1 MPDGE
6 VADRGKRRHVFA
18 AALGLVFT
26 ALFAASAWSV
36 LAACGAI
43 TPFGPIV
50 FPWCNLSPGA
60 SSDGGEADRAA
71 ILMDQVAQLER
82 NIRDPDR
89 CGERVAALQPPPT
102 DRRKPEPKP
111 EPKKE
116 PPVAKEEPK
125 QQTACATAEGKPQPV
140 DIYFL
145 QDLTASF
152 ADDIVNLRGL
162 VGTFIQRLQSGAFGK
177 DVRIG
182 VGSFLDKPH
191 PKFGGPGHYVFKN
204 HLPLTPDI
212 SRMDA
217 VVSELRV
224 LKGGD
229 SPEAQY
235 EALIEMVGN
244 RRAIGFRSGVRSFVV
259 VVTDAAPH
267 VAGDWPPN
275 PSLAGRPGSL
285 SVQFSGKPED
295 GVADGNPLDE
305 DYPSAQQVMSALRS
319 ADITP
324 IFLVSG
330 RSLPIY
336 EAFVRSFGR
345 GVSMPISSDSSDL
358 IEVLFSGLQKAC
370 ADPKTTAK

>member
-1 MPDGE
+1 MPHGE
-6 VADRGKRRHVFA
+6 IADSGKRRHVVA
-18 AALGLVFT
+18 AVLAAVFIS
-26 ALFAASAWSV
+26 LFAASAWSV

-50 FPWCNLSPGA
+50 FPWCNPALGA
-60 SSDGGEADRAA
+60 GPGGEGDRAA
-71 ILMDQVAQLER
+71 FLMDQVAQLER
-82 NIRDPDR
+82 NLRDPDR
-89 CGERVAALQPPPT
+89 CGGRVAALQPPPT
-102 DRRKPEPKP
+102 DRRKPEPKKQP
-111 EPKKE
+111 
-116 PPVAKEEPK
+116 PPVEKEAPK

-145 QDLTASF
+145 QDLTSSF

-204 HLPLTPDI
+204 HLPLTPEI

-217 VVSELRV
+217 VVGELRV

-229 SPEAQY
+229 TPEAQY
-235 EALIEMVGN
+235 EALIEMIGN
-244 RRAIGFRSGVRSFVV
+244 RGAIGFRNGVRSFVV

-275 PSLAGRPGSL
+275 PGLAGRL

-305 DYPSAQQVMSALRS
+305 DYPSAQQVMNALRS

-345 GVSMPISSDSSDL
+345 GVAMPISSDSSDL